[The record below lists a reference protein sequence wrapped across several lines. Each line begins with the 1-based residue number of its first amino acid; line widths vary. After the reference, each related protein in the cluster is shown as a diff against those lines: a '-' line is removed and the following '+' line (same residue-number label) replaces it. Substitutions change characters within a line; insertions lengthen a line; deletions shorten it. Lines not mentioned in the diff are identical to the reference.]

1 MYKRQDHYC
10 APGDS
15 LKRRAA
21 EYLIAN
27 MAGKY
32 TVTSPA
38 LEAYEELLPEIAKVP
53 SDEGLNSPRIGNMFR
68 AFRQNH
74 PQTHDTRLRKQDDLR
89 HITAD
94 YLIRCIDASFD
105 TWENTPWNDRYTF
118 EQFCEYVLPYRSMTE
133 YLSDWKTDAPRKD
146 LWWDASFDLSLIH
159 I

>member
-1 MYKRQDHYC
+1 
-10 APGDS
+10 
-15 LKRRAA
+15 
-21 EYLIAN
+21 

-53 SDEGLNSPRIGNMFR
+53 SDEALHSPPHSEILSR

-94 YLIRCIDASFD
+94 YLIRCIDASFCH
-105 TWENTPWNDRYTF
+105 TWENTPWHDRYTF

-133 YLSDWKTDAPRKD
+133 YLSDLENGTLPAKTSGGMRHSTLFYDPVELCHRLNRK
-146 LWWDASFDLSLIH
+146 I
-159 I
+159 